1 MESRIK
7 DIIQNADLVLI
18 GIGEEFEREYFLKQI
33 PQYREIREKLEV
45 TGQDWLIPSL
55 NRFFAEKMDEDIS
68 QIRSALVNLA
78 ELVKGK
84 NYFLVSVATNDYVW
98 EAGFKEDRIVAPCGG
113 SLKKQCKEGGSC
125 TELPVLLSKDEQTVI
140 TEYFKKLFAQNPVT
154 VSEGSLNTDTQDFV
168 NLGTCS
174 ICGSQMILNNIF
186 TEKYD
191 ERGYLDQ
198 WQKYTKW
205 LQGTLNK
212 KLCILELGVGMQ
224 CPSVI
229 RFPFEKIGYFNQK
242 ADFIRVNRNLYQLTE
257 ELKEKGISISENA
270 VDWLASCVVNC

>member
-1 MESRIK
+1 MKDRIK
-7 DIIQNADLVLI
+7 SMIQSADLVLI
-18 GIGEEFEREYFLKQI
+18 GVGEEFDGEGCLKQI
-33 PQYREIREKLEV
+33 PQYNEVREKLEA

-55 NRFFAEKMDEDIS
+55 NRHFAGKYEDNFKIKH
-68 QIRSALVNLA
+68 ALSNLA
-78 ELVKGK
+78 ELIKDK
-84 NYFLVSVATNDYVW
+84 NYFLVSIATNDYVCD
-98 EAGFKEDRIVAPCGG
+98 AGFKEGRVVAPCGG
-113 SLKKQCKEGGSC
+113 NLKKQCRNGGNC
-125 TELPVLLSKDEQTVI
+125 TEPPVLL
-140 TEYFKKLFAQNPVT
+140 TEEEKAHIVKYMEDPQEVL
-154 VSEGSLNTDTQDFV
+154 
-168 NLGTCS
+168 NLGTCP
-174 ICGSQMILNNIF
+174 ICDSNWILNNIY

-242 ADFIRVNRNLYQLTE
+242 ADFIRVNKNLYQLTE

-270 VDWLASCVVNC
+270 VDWLASMW

>member
-1 MESRIK
+1 MKDRIK
-7 DIIQNADLVLI
+7 EMIQSADLVLI
-18 GIGEEFEREYFLKQI
+18 GVGEEFDGERSLKQR
-33 PQYREIREKLEV
+33 PHYKEVREKLEA
-45 TGQDWLIPSL
+45 TGQEWLIPSL
-55 NRFFAEKMDEDIS
+55 NRYFTDHCDKDTCKIKHALS
-68 QIRSALVNLA
+68 NLAALVND
-78 ELVKGK
+78 K
-84 NYFLVSVATNDYVW
+84 NYFVVSIATNDYVW
-98 EAGFKEDRIVAPCGG
+98 DAGFKEDRVVAPCGG
-113 SLKKQCKEGGSC
+113 SLKKQCKNGGSC
-125 TELPVLLSKDEQTVI
+125 TDAPLFLREEEQADIIKYIEKLLAKDTHKSCEC
-140 TEYFKKLFAQNPVT
+140 N
-154 VSEGSLNTDTQDFV
+154 QDVDVQEFFDLGV
-168 NLGTCS
+168 CPICDDNL
-174 ICGSQMILNNIF
+174 ILNNIY

-242 ADFIRVNRNLYQLTE
+242 ADFIRINKNLYQLTE

-270 VDWLASCVVNC
+270 VDWLASMW

>member
-1 MESRIK
+1 MKDRIK
-7 DIIQNADLVLI
+7 DMIQSADFILI
-18 GIGEEFEREYFLKQI
+18 GVGEEFDGERYLKQM
-33 PQYREIREKLEV
+33 PQYQEARMQLET

-55 NRFFAEKMDEDIS
+55 NRYFTDKMDEDTCKIKHALS
-68 QIRSALVNLA
+68 NLAALVND
-78 ELVKGK
+78 K
-84 NYFLVSVATNDYVW
+84 NYFIVSITTHDYVW
-98 EAGFKEDRIVAPCGG
+98 NAGFKEDRVVAPCGG
-113 SLKKQCKEGGSC
+113 SLKMQCKNGGSC
-125 TELPVLLSKDEQTVI
+125 TDAPMLLREEEQVAI
-140 TEYFKKLFAQNPVT
+140 IEYIEKLLIRDAQMPCESN
-154 VSEGSLNTDTQDFV
+154 QDVDAHEIFD
-168 NLGTCS
+168 LGVCPT
-174 ICGSQMILNNIF
+174 CGSNRILNNIY

-191 ERGYLDQ
+191 ERGYIDQ

-242 ADFIRVNRNLYQLTE
+242 ADFIRVNKNLYQMTE

-270 VDWLASCVVNC
+270 VDWLASMW

>member
-1 MESRIK
+1 MYCVQEFL
-7 DIIQNADLVLI
+7 DLGVCPI
-18 GIGEEFEREYFLKQI
+18 C
-33 PQYREIREKLEV
+33 
-45 TGQDWLIPSL
+45 D
-55 NRFFAEKMDEDIS
+55 D
-68 QIRSALVNLA
+68 NL
-78 ELVKGK
+78 
-84 NYFLVSVATNDYVW
+84 
-98 EAGFKEDRIVAPCGG
+98 
-113 SLKKQCKEGGSC
+113 
-125 TELPVLLSKDEQTVI
+125 
-140 TEYFKKLFAQNPVT
+140 
-154 VSEGSLNTDTQDFV
+154 
-168 NLGTCS
+168 
-174 ICGSQMILNNIF
+174 ILNNIY

-242 ADFIRVNRNLYQLTE
+242 ADFIRINKNLYQLTE

-270 VDWLASCVVNC
+270 VDWLASMW

>member
-1 MESRIK
+1 MKNRIK
-7 DIIQNADLVLI
+7 NIIQNADLVLV
-18 GIGEEFEREYFLKQI
+18 GVGEEFDGERCLKQI
-33 PQYREIREKLEV
+33 PQYNEVREKLEA

-55 NRFFAEKMDEDIS
+55 NRHFADKYEDNCKIKY
-68 QIRSALVNLA
+68 ALSNLA
-78 ELVKGK
+78 ELMKDK
-84 NYFLVSVATNDYVW
+84 NYFVVSIATNDYVW
-98 EAGFKEDRIVAPCGG
+98 DAGFKEGRVVAPCGG
-113 SLKKQCKEGGSC
+113 SLKKQCRNGGSC
-125 TELPVLLSKDEQTVI
+125 TETPALLTEEEKAHIIKYIEDPKEVL
-140 TEYFKKLFAQNPVT
+140 
-154 VSEGSLNTDTQDFV
+154 

-174 ICGSQMILNNIF
+174 ICSSNRILNNIY
-186 TEKYD
+186 TENYD

-242 ADFIRVNRNLYQLTE
+242 ADFIRVNKNLYQLTE

-270 VDWLASCVVNC
+270 VDWLASMW